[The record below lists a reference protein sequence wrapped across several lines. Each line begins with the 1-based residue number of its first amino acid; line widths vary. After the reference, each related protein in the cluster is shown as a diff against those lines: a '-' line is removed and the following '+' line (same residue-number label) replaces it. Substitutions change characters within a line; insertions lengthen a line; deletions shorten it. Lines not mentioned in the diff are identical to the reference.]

1 MAKFEITWK
10 PIVVSIAKLKITPLN
25 KPSDIAKKPTKIIP
39 EIDNGKVLSL
49 AALIKFFIIMDG
61 NCFFDDLAPD
71 LLQHVWDLM
80 DKYEIQEDDT
90 NPVAHDVVN
99 EIQYKLIKRLCVQWE
114 KNYEEYK
121 AKLENG
127 GK

>member
-1 MAKFEITWK
+1 
-10 PIVVSIAKLKITPLN
+10 
-25 KPSDIAKKPTKIIP
+25 
-39 EIDNGKVLSL
+39 
-49 AALIKFFIIMDG
+49 
-61 NCFFDDLAPD
+61 
-71 LLQHVWDLM
+71 M